1 MIPNRWGLR
10 GVEKREGEG
19 EKALVELMR
28 ALYYRE
34 KQILN
39 QKKFFIF
46 PYNTKWIVPLLYPL
60 FFSGSK
66 IFSSTFQKFLR

>member
-10 GVEKREGEG
+10 GVEKGEGEG
-19 EKALVELMR
+19 GKALVELMR

-39 QKKFFIF
+39 QKNFFIF
-46 PYNTKWIVPLLYPL
+46 PYNTKWIAPLPSPL
-60 FFSGSK
+60 FFSEV
-66 IFSSTFQKFLR
+66 